1 MENPIQT
8 EMMIIGVAEE
18 TKWND
23 TKLEYKQDLNN
34 SMFDTEHNK
43 NSETGMMTVGWS
55 LMWHSAPRVMF
66 RRNILQNSSWICSV
80 GS

>member
-8 EMMIIGVAEE
+8 KMMIIGVAEE
-18 TKWND
+18 TKRND

-43 NSETGMMTVGWS
+43 NSEKEMMTVGWS
-55 LMWHSAPRVMF
+55 LMWHSATRVMF
-66 RRNILQNSSWICSV
+66 RREHPTKQ
-80 GS
+80 